1 MDLVDWIIL
10 GALVVFAWSGWR
22 QGFVAGAFS
31 FLGFLAG
38 GAAGL
43 WLAPQIT
50 GSLSGMVQVAAFV
63 GVVVI
68 SAVVGQ
74 VVLSIVGNRLRSI
87 ITWTP
92 VAFIDRMGG
101 AALNVAAFTVM
112 LWVLVSALAFVP
124 IAAVQDRLQ
133 SSVILTTVDT
143 AIPEQA
149 REVLADAAASIGAN
163 AVPRIIG
170 FDFGGEEDEGD
181 QATDAAVPQEVV
193 ADIRG
198 SVVRVVGDASACDS
212 IVTGSGFIVADG
224 IVATNAHVVAG
235 TKDLRLRVRAGIGS
249 VSGTVIYFD
258 PVTDI
263 ALVFA
268 PGLDGAALPLTFDDL
283 PRGEQ
288 VTLAGFP
295 GGGRFVAVPG
305 TMRGLALG
313 SGEDIYGASGSAREI
328 LVVRGEVA
336 PGLSG
341 GPVVR
346 SDGSVVG
353 MVFAS
358 GLNGKS
364 TGFAVPAQ
372 DVSDAV
378 ASVGDQREQVA
389 TGSCEVRVA

>member
-10 GALVVFAWSGWR
+10 GALAVFAWSGWR

-43 WLAPQIT
+43 WLAPQVT
-50 GSLSGMVQVAAFV
+50 GSLSGMIQVAAFV
-63 GVVVI
+63 GVVVV
-68 SAVVGQ
+68 SAVIGQ
-74 VVLSIVGNRLRSI
+74 VALSIVGNRLRSI

-92 VAFIDRMGG
+92 VAFVDKAGG

-149 REVLADAAASIGAN
+149 REVLADAAATIGAN

-170 FDFGGEEDEGD
+170 FDFGGDDEE
-181 QATDAAVPQEVV
+181 TDPVTDSVPQEVV
-193 ADIRG
+193 SAIRG

-224 IVATNAHVVAG
+224 LIATNAHVVAG
-235 TKDLRLRVRAGIGS
+235 TKDLRVRVRAGIGS
-249 VSGTVIYFD
+249 VSGSVVYFD

-268 PGLDGAALPLTFDDL
+268 PGLDGPALPLTFDE
-283 PRGEQ
+283 PARGEQ

-295 GGGRFVAVPG
+295 GGGRFVAIPG

-313 SGEDIYGASGSAREI
+313 SGEDIYGGSGSAREI

-341 GPVVR
+341 GPVVLA
-346 SDGSVVG
+346 DGSVVG

-364 TGFAVPAQ
+364 TGFAVPAR
-372 DVSDAV
+372 DVSDALETI
-378 ASVGDQREQVA
+378 GDQREQVP
-389 TGSCEVRVA
+389 TGSCEVRAA